1 MSKIM
6 SMFEKLNL
14 MEKVSEEVPAV
25 SNNEASPVEVKND
38 NIEPEKNA
46 LEKEIELPSES
57 KTITVEPKVEAV
69 NNKKVSFQVEGNM
82 TIEEIYSSY
91 GIENSNINTIF
102 MLGNF
107 INALPENLP
116 YDVKKASVMNIIS
129 ASNTDLN
136 KLLSDGENRLNLL
149 GEFIEKYENEA
160 VNTVEEYKSEIEKL
174 TDLIKKYKEQIRIK
188 ETKMEEQKYII
199 KYEAEKI
206 NSIIDFFT
214 K

>member
-14 MEKVSEEVPAV
+14 VEKVGEEAPAV
-25 SNNEASPVEVKND
+25 SNNEVSPVEVKND
-38 NIEPEKNA
+38 NIELQKNT

-57 KTITVEPKVEAV
+57 ETITVEPKEEAV
-69 NNKKVSFQVEGNM
+69 NNKKVSFQVGDNM

-91 GIENSNINTIF
+91 GIDNSNINTIF

-149 GEFIEKYENEA
+149 EEFIGKYEDGA
-160 VNTVEEYKSEIEKL
+160 VKTVEEYKSEIEKL

-188 ETKMEEQKYII
+188 ETKLEEQKYII

>member
-14 MEKVSEEVPAV
+14 MEKVSEETPAV
-25 SNNEASPVEVKND
+25 SNNETSPVEVKND
-38 NIEPEKNA
+38 SIELQKNT

-57 KTITVEPKVEAV
+57 ETITVEPRVEAV
-69 NNKKVSFQVEGNM
+69 NNKKVSFQVGDNM

-91 GIENSNINTIF
+91 GIDNSNINTIF

-136 KLLSDGENRLNLL
+136 RLLSDGENRLNLL
-149 GEFIEKYENEA
+149 GEFIEKYENGA

-188 ETKMEEQKYII
+188 ETKLEEQKYII

>member
-14 MEKVSEEVPAV
+14 MEKVSEEAPAV
-25 SNNEASPVEVKND
+25 SNNETSPVEVKND
-38 NIEPEKNA
+38 SIALQENT
-46 LEKEIELPSES
+46 LEKEIELTSES
-57 KTITVEPKVEAV
+57 ETMTVEPKVEAV
-69 NNKKVSFQVEGNM
+69 NNKKVSFQVGDNM

-91 GIENSNINTIF
+91 GIDNSNINTIF

-136 KLLSDGENRLNLL
+136 KLLSDGESRLNLL
-149 GEFIEKYENEA
+149 GEFIKKYENGA

-188 ETKMEEQKYII
+188 ETKLEEQKYII

>member
-1 MSKIM
+1 M

-14 MEKVSEEVPAV
+14 MEKVSEETPAV
-25 SNNEASPVEVKND
+25 SNNETSPVEVKND
-38 NIEPEKNA
+38 SIELQKNT

-57 KTITVEPKVEAV
+57 ETITVEPRVEAV
-69 NNKKVSFQVEGNM
+69 NNKKVSFQVGDNM

-91 GIENSNINTIF
+91 GIDNSNINTIF

-136 KLLSDGENRLNLL
+136 RLLSDGENRLNLL
-149 GEFIEKYENEA
+149 GEFIEKYENGA

-188 ETKMEEQKYII
+188 ETKLEEQKYII